1 MPTPDIDI
9 SQIKTDNKKLEAY
22 QPKMDKLIEFGLIKK
37 GDKIYLTLK
46 PDESVATLIDENTL
60 ISMAKKSLLMNGD
73 AE

>member
-1 MPTPDIDI
+1 
-9 SQIKTDNKKLEAY
+9 
-22 QPKMDKLIEFGLIKK
+22 MDKLIEFGLIKK

>member
-9 SQIKTDNKKLEAY
+9 SQIKTNNKKLEAS